1 MPQMG
6 LVQKADNNTEGK
18 RRSGFF
24 AGGVNP
30 CIGTLASFFSLAFF
44 YTHRIRGNP
53 PKITKSSV

>member
-1 MPQMG
+1 MG

-30 CIGTLASFFSLAFF
+30 CIGTLASFFSLAFS
-44 YTHRIRGNP
+44 THTESEEILQ
-53 PKITKSSV
+53 KIKS